1 MWRMAMAKKNE
12 AYENMINK
20 LEEIVNVMDS
30 EQLTLEESMKY
41 YEEGIKLCNKL
52 YKTLN
57 DAEAKI
63 KILVNNNEEEFSQDG
78 E

>member
-1 MWRMAMAKKNE
+1 MAKKNE
-12 AYENMINK
+12 TYENMITK
-20 LEEIVNVMDS
+20 LEEIANVMDN

-63 KILVNNNEEEFSQDG
+63 KILVSNNEEEFSQDG